1 MTDAQKWR
9 ALVAAYVEGYL
20 DMQPPQSAAE
30 IFATEDGYELHPA
43 AKRLRDAVRMEYRRR
58 LAALKRKKGAANEHS
73 IPNPRTTDRAT

>member
-20 DMQPPQSAAE
+20 IKPPQSAAE

-58 LAALKRKKGAANEHS
+58 LAALKRKKGPAN
-73 IPNPRTTDRAT
+73 D